1 MLFLLAYHKEACQ
14 LICIADQL
22 SCFYMICVNTES
34 RKTKRVIDMDWVQK
48 RFLKKEV
55 MQNNRRKKMKKRDK
69 KIRYHIKH
77 FTDSEIPRRVKM
89 KAKLLGKSAYL

>member
-1 MLFLLAYHKEACQ
+1 MLIQKAGKPKES
-14 LICIADQL
+14 LIWTGFKKD
-22 SCFYMICVNTES
+22 F
-34 RKTKRVIDMDWVQK
+34 QK
-48 RFLKKEV
+48 KKI